1 MGDLIVECGGS
12 SVDRVMVSIK
22 EDSNVHN
29 NLHIERRIQ
38 NNRVFKD
45 HEGT

>member
-1 MGDLIVECGGS
+1 
-12 SVDRVMVSIK
+12 MVSIK

-45 HEGT
+45 HERT